1 MVVGRAFAGKSSII
15 KVLQSAYE
23 KVKDEPYFEP
33 VQTTYINPKSVTSTQ
48 LYGNFDEDTHE
59 WTDGVLAIT
68 IRNCAES
75 ETVDKK
81 WVIFDGPVDAVW
93 I

>member
-33 VQTTYINPKSVTSTQ
+33 V
-48 LYGNFDEDTHE
+48 
-59 WTDGVLAIT
+59 
-68 IRNCAES
+68 
-75 ETVDKK
+75 
-81 WVIFDGPVDAVW
+81 
-93 I
+93 